1 MGSVKGTKAL
11 VELAPRFPQLYV
23 APLGLNEAEYRRAA
37 ERGIAPEN
45 ASLAHFIGSV
55 EDELRVVDTP
65 TGPVEALFLR
75 EREDFECFL
84 SIMRDGGRPT
94 EYDPIVRS
102 LELRGLLDW
111 GRVRRERA
119 AYLERGG
126 VEWDVEFERLAARTR
141 AFKSDLVVYTDGP
154 YSDVPAGRVSFE
166 DDEWIEASRKIR
178 LYHECARVVL
188 RREEPDAIYPI
199 WSEIVGDAV
208 GLIATTGSYDVAA
221 AAQLLGVTPECYSG
235 GKLVRQLGGAN
246 IQDVD
251 RVARDVYAVL
261 LRVEAYAAKVVP
273 SRPLDLAVKYAHE
286 PYLRF

>member
-1 MGSVKGTKAL
+1 M
-11 VELAPRFPQLYV
+11 
-23 APLGLNEAEYRRAA
+23 RR
-37 ERGIAPEN
+37 
-45 ASLAHFIGSV
+45 
-55 EDELRVVDTP
+55 LRVTFADFKDGHALDAEIILDNEPRDSMVIATP
-65 TGPVEALFLR
+65 WAEDPTAFFYNQKIIGMRAIGTFSLGDVRHDFL
-75 EREDFECFL
+75 EKTSF
-84 SIMRDGGRPT
+84 
-94 EYDPIVRS
+94 
-102 LELRGLLDW
+102 GLLDW

-126 VEWDVEFERLAARTR
+126 VEWDVEFERLAARNR

-208 GLIATTGSYDVAA
+208 GLIATTGSYDAAA

-261 LRVEAYAAKVVP
+261 LRVEADAAKVDP